1 MTESLRFRQNRQLAA
16 FSFYERLNAG
26 NGIKSELHPVCST
39 AACSLHAFSM
49 NILSRAFAL
58 CCLIAA
64 SLVSIAPVS
73 AQDLSA
79 AANPSPGGPDT
90 TRLLRFPTTNGTQI
104 VFCYAGELYTVGKD
118 GGTARRLT
126 SGPGYTSFARFSPDG
141 TQIAFTSHYDG
152 NTEVYVMP
160 AEGGTPKRLTTSAT
174 LGRDDVSDRMGPNN
188 IVMAW
193 ENTKPLVVFRSRMKS
208 FNDFIGS
215 LFAVGLDAELPQQ
228 VPVPRGGFVSFS
240 PDDSKMAFNRV
251 FREFRTWKH
260 YRGGMADDI
269 WIYDF
274 NTGATENLTNNPAQ
288 DICPMWGA
296 DNKIYFISDRDNRM
310 NLFVIDL
317 ATKETKQL
325 THFTDFDIKFPS
337 IGKDSIV
344 FEQAGY
350 IWRYDLATGQ
360 AAPVP
365 IAIKEDF
372 DSGHGGLVDAAKHL
386 ESVNLAPDG
395 ERTVV
400 VARGDLFSVPAKNGT
415 ARNLSKTSGAHERDA
430 VWSPD
435 GKWIAYNSDATG
447 ENELYVRS
455 QDGKGEP
462 QQITN
467 GADTYYYAAKWS
479 PDSKKLLWSD
489 RLQRLRYVDVTT
501 KAVTPVDQDKYGE
514 IESYNWSPDSQWIAW
529 SRPEENG
536 MSRVYLY
543 SVGNKQQTAVTDS
556 WYGSGEVVFS
566 DDGKYLLLSSARDFK
581 PTFGD
586 EEFENVYRDMER
598 VYLVT
603 LAKETA
609 NPLAPK
615 SDEVGKA
622 EEKRKKEKA
631 KEAEEKKPE
640 ASPGATK
647 PEEKPKKPVV
657 VKVDTDGIQNRIVG
671 LEITPGNY
679 RNIRMLDDGRIFYLR
694 RTAADEVGEDDQEE
708 FPERDRKS
716 HLCVYNVD
724 DRKETVLGDANNY
737 QITFDGKKML
747 VKIKKDYAIID
758 VPKDKLETK
767 DHEHKIEGLD
777 MQLDRHAEWRQIYFE
792 CWRQMRDFFFSPTM
806 NGIDW
811 KAMRDKYAALLPF
824 VNHRNDLT
832 YLLGE
837 LIGELNNGHTYVAA
851 GERPDTRRIKLGL
864 LGAEFS
870 RDPATRAYRIDRILP
885 GENWNKETRS
895 PLTDIGVNV
904 KPGDYI
910 LAINNTPV
918 SSLPN
923 LYDALIGT
931 AGKQV
936 ILRVNSK
943 PTDAGARDVTVV
955 PTDNEGP
962 LYYLDWVQKNID
974 YVTKKTGGE
983 VGYLHI
989 PDMGRPGLDEFTKL
1003 YFPQIRKHALIVDVR
1018 GNGGGFVSPLVIERL
1033 RRALVMV
1040 GIARNGMPQTD
1051 PPQTFT
1057 GPMVTLINEFSASD
1071 GDIFPY
1077 RFKALGLGKLIGKR
1091 TWGGVIGIRES
1102 LPLVDGGQFFKPEFA
1117 IYSKDGK
1124 QWIVE
1129 GHGVDPDIV
1138 VDNDPGK
1145 EFKGED
1151 QQLDRALQEI
1161 QDELKTKRYELPSPP
1176 PWPNRNPAG

>member
-1 MTESLRFRQNRQLAA
+1 
-16 FSFYERLNAG
+16 
-26 NGIKSELHPVCST
+26 
-39 AACSLHAFSM
+39 M
-49 NILSRAFAL
+49 NILSRCFAL
-58 CCLIAA
+58 LCLTSS
-64 SLVSIAPVS
+64 SLISITGVHGQNLP
-73 AQDLSA
+73 
-79 AANPSPGGPDT
+79 NT
-90 TRLLRFPTTNGTQI
+90 TRLLRFPTTNGPQI
-104 VFCYAGELYTVGKD
+104 VFCYAGEIYTVGKE
-118 GGTARRLT
+118 GGIARRLT
-126 SGPGYTSFARFSPDG
+126 SGPGYSSFPRFSPDG
-141 TQIAFTSHYDG
+141 KQIAFTSQYDG

-160 AEGGTPKRLTTSAT
+160 ADGGAPKRLTTSAT
-174 LGRDDVSDRMGPNN
+174 LGRDDISDRMGPNN
-188 IVMAW
+188 LVMAW

-215 LFAVGLDAELPQQ
+215 LFTVGLDAELPQQ
-228 VPVPRGGFVSFS
+228 LPVPRGGFVSFS
-240 PDDSKMAFNRV
+240 PDDSKMAYNRV

-274 NTGATENLTNNPAQ
+274 KTGATENLTDNPAQ
-288 DICPMWGA
+288 DICPMWGP

-325 THFTDFDIKFPS
+325 THFTDYDIKFPS

-350 IWRYDLATGQ
+350 IWRYDLASGQ
-360 AAPVP
+360 ATPVP
-365 IAIKEDF
+365 IEIKEDF
-372 DSGHGGLVDAAKHL
+372 AIGRSAFVDAGKHI

-395 ERTVV
+395 ERSIT

-415 ARNLSKTSGAHERDA
+415 PRNLTKTSGAHERDA

-435 GKWIAYNSDATG
+435 GKWIAYNSDVTG

-462 QQITN
+462 QQITS
-467 GADTYYYAAKWS
+467 GADTYYYAPKWS

-489 RLQRLRYVDVTT
+489 RLQRLRYVDVTSKT
-501 KAVTPVDQDKYGE
+501 ITLVDQDKYGE
-514 IESYNWSPDSQWIAW
+514 IEGYAWSPDSQWVTWA
-529 SRPEENG
+529 RPEENG

-543 SVGNKQQTAVTDS
+543 SLANKQQTAVTDN
-556 WYGSGEVVFS
+556 WYGSGEAVFS

-586 EEFENVYRDMER
+586 EEFANVYRDMQR

-603 LAKETA
+603 LAKETT

-622 EEKRKKEKA
+622 EQKRA

-640 ASPGATK
+640 EKVTGKK

-657 VKVDTDGIQNRIVG
+657 VKVDADGIQNRILG

-694 RTAADEVGEDDQEE
+694 RTAADEVGEDDQEG

-716 HLCVYNVD
+716 HLCVYKMD
-724 DRKETVLGDANNY
+724 DRKETVLGDVNNY

-747 VKIKKDYAIID
+747 LKVKKDYAIID

-767 DHEHKIEGLD
+767 DHEHKIAGLD
-777 MQLDRHAEWRQIYFE
+777 TQLDRHAEWNQIYFE

-806 NGIDW
+806 NGVDW

-837 LIGELNNGHTYVAA
+837 LIGELNNGHTYVGG
-851 GERPDTRRIKLGL
+851 GERPDTPRIKLGL

-870 RDPATRAYRIDRILP
+870 RDPATRAYRIERILP
-885 GENWNKETRS
+885 GENWDKKTRS

-918 SSLPN
+918 ASLTN

-931 AGKQV
+931 ADKQV
-936 ILRVNSK
+936 ILRVNST

-955 PTDNEGP
+955 PLDDEAP

-974 YVTKKTGGE
+974 YVNKKTGGE

-1057 GPMVTLINEFSASD
+1057 GPMVTLTNEFSASD

-1077 RFKALGLGKLIGKR
+1077 RFKTLGLGKLIGKR

-1102 LPLVDGGQFFKPEFA
+1102 LPLADGGQFFKPEFA
-1117 IYSKDGK
+1117 VYSRDGK
-1124 QWIVE
+1124 QWVVE

-1151 QQLDRALQEI
+1151 QQLDRAIQEI
-1161 QDELKTKRYELPSPP
+1161 QEELKTKRYELPPAP
-1176 PWPNRNPAG
+1176 PWPNRNPAS

>member
-1 MTESLRFRQNRQLAA
+1 MNL
-16 FSFYERLNAG
+16 FSRLFVF
-26 NGIKSELHPVCST
+26 LWLT
-39 AACSLHAFSM
+39 AVG
-49 NILSRAFAL
+49 
-58 CCLIAA
+58 
-64 SLVSIAPVS
+64 LVSITTVS
-73 AQDLSA
+73 AQKL
-79 AANPSPGGPDT
+79 PDT
-90 TRLLRFPTTNGTQI
+90 TRLLRFPATNGTQI
-104 VFCYAGELYTVGKD
+104 VFCYAGEIYTVGKD
-118 GGTARRLT
+118 GGIARRLT
-126 SGPGYTSFARFSPDG
+126 SGPGYSSFPRFSSDG
-141 TQIAFTSHYDG
+141 KQIAFTSQYDG

-160 AEGGTPKRLTTSAT
+160 AEGGVPKRLTTSAT
-174 LGRDDVSDRMGPNN
+174 LGRDDISDRMGPNN
-188 IVMAW
+188 LVMAW

-208 FNDFIGS
+208 FNDFIGA
-215 LFAVGLDAELPQQ
+215 LFTVGLDAELPQQ
-228 VPVPRGGFVSFS
+228 LPVPRGGFVSFS
-240 PDDSKMAFNRV
+240 PDDSKMAYNRV

-274 NTGATENLTNNPAQ
+274 KTGATENLTDNPAQ
-288 DICPMWGA
+288 DICPMWGP

-310 NLFVIDL
+310 NLFGTDL
-317 ATKETKQL
+317 ATKETRQL
-325 THFTDFDIKFPS
+325 THFTDYDIKFPS

-350 IWRYDLATGQ
+350 IWRYDLASGQ
-360 AAPVP
+360 ATPVP
-365 IAIKEDF
+365 IEIKEDF
-372 DSGHGGLVDAAKHL
+372 AIGRSALVDASKHI

-395 ERTVV
+395 ERTIVV
-400 VARGDLFSVPAKNGT
+400 GRGDLFSVPAKNGT
-415 ARNLSKTSGAHERDA
+415 PRNLTKTSGAHERDA

-435 GKWIAYNSDATG
+435 GKWIAYNSDVTG

-462 QQITN
+462 QQITSN
-467 GADTYYYAAKWS
+467 SNTYYYTPKWS

-489 RLQRLRYVDVTT
+489 RLQRLQYADVAT
-501 KAVTPVDQDKYGE
+501 KAATVVDQDKYGE
-514 IESYNWSPDSQWIAW
+514 IEGYSWSPDSQWITWA
-529 SRPEENG
+529 RPEENG
-536 MSRVYLY
+536 MSRVYVY
-543 SVGNKQQTAVTDS
+543 SLANKQQTAVTDN
-556 WYGSGEVVFS
+556 WYGSGEAVFS
-566 DDGKYLLLSSARDFK
+566 DDGKYLLLASARDFK
-581 PTFGD
+581 PTFGE
-586 EEFENVYRDMER
+586 EEFTNVYRDMQR

-622 EEKRKKEKA
+622 EEKRQKQKA

-640 ASPGATK
+640 EKAAGKK
-647 PEEKPKKPVV
+647 PEEKPKKPVI
-657 VKVDTDGIQNRIVG
+657 VKVDTDGIQNRILG

-694 RTAADEVGEDDQEE
+694 RTAADDVGEDDEE
-708 FPERDRKS
+708 GFPERDRKS

-724 DRKETVLGDANNY
+724 DRKETVLGDVNNY

-747 VKIKKDYAIID
+747 VKVKKDYAIID

-767 DHEHKIEGLD
+767 DHEHKIQGLD
-777 MQLDRHAEWRQIYFE
+777 TQLDRHAEWNQIYFE

-806 NGIDW
+806 NGVDW
-811 KAMRDKYAALLPF
+811 KAMREKYAALLPF

-837 LIGELNNGHTYVAA
+837 LIAELNNGHTYVAG
-851 GERPDTRRIKLGL
+851 GERPDTPRIKLGL
-864 LGAEFS
+864 LGAELS
-870 RDPATRAYRIDRILP
+870 RDPATRAYRIERILP
-885 GENWNKETRS
+885 GENWDKKTRS
-895 PLTDIGVNV
+895 PLTDVGVDV

-918 SSLPN
+918 STLPN

-931 AGKQV
+931 VDKQV

-943 PTDAGARDVTVV
+943 PTDAGARDVTVE
-955 PTDNEGP
+955 PTDNEAP

-974 YVTKKTGGE
+974 YVNKKTGGE

-989 PDMGRPGLDEFTKL
+989 PDMGQPGLNEFTKL

-1040 GIARNGMPQTD
+1040 GMARNSMPQTD
-1051 PPQTFT
+1051 PPQTFM
-1057 GPMVTLINEFSASD
+1057 GPMVTLTNEFSASD

-1077 RFKALGLGKLIGKR
+1077 RFKTLGLGKLIGKR

-1117 IYSKDGK
+1117 PYSKDGK

-1129 GHGVDPDIV
+1129 GRGVDPDII

-1151 QQLDRALQEI
+1151 QQLDRAIQEI
-1161 QDELKTKRYELPSPP
+1161 QEELKTKRYELPSPP
-1176 PWPNRNPAG
+1176 PWPDRNPAS